1 MHDQLMPED
10 INAVREELIIQ
21 KVMLDS
27 MQGEDFDGDESEK
40 EEIRKEIVRL
50 KDILRRGRICPTAHL
65 ACLLD
70 REETLTFFVLQRV
83 LSKRPLR
90 VKALLKH

>member
-1 MHDQLMPED
+1 MEDQLRPED

-40 EEIRKEIVRL
+40 EDIRKEIVRL
-50 KDILRRGRICPTAHL
+50 KDILRRGMLCPT
-65 ACLLD
+65 
-70 REETLTFFVLQRV
+70 V
-83 LSKRPLR
+83 P
-90 VKALLKH
+90 